1 MAESEFYEKLSIR
14 DSVKSLKK
22 YGSTSRHTKRDEN
35 FVKHTVTSTDTLQGL
50 ALKYGVTVCIKSVC
64 FYQYEFIISE
74 LLPRARFVVLIERF
88 ISL

>member
-50 ALKYGVTVCIKSVC
+50 ALKYGVTVCIFKRTV
-64 FYQYEFIISE
+64 
-74 LLPRARFVVLIERF
+74 LLSIRIYNYWIVN
-88 ISL
+88 